1 MRRDLWE
8 KNLQLI
14 SRHNLEASMG
24 LHTYDL
30 AMNHMGDLVRIMPV
44 TCACMCLYMCLSL
57 CCLKSHTISTVVSFV
72 QAASVSC
79 YFM

>member
-30 AMNHMGDLVRIMPV
+30 AMNHMGDLVCIVPIKCALVCV
-44 TCACMCLYMCLSL
+44 T
-57 CCLKSHTISTVVSFV
+57 
-72 QAASVSC
+72 
-79 YFM
+79 